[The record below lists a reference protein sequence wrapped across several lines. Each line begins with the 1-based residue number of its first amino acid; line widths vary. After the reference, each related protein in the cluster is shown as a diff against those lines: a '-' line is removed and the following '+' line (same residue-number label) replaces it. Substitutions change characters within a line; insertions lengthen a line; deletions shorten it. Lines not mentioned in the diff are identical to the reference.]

1 MKGKKQYELIT
12 SSLNWVDNNEIVF
25 ESLWFGC
32 RGYYISYSS
41 MDPRLYI
48 YELRRP
54 RVSNPTLYL
63 QDNKAIPTLSIIA
76 VFLFTREDHLIM
88 IWNQVKLQQILSNHK
103 QNSSRSKQK
112 VEVYCIIISF
122 IAIELWRI
130 KSSKDLR

>member
-88 IWNQVKLQQILSNHK
+88 IWNQVKRQQISSNHK

-112 VEVYCIIISF
+112 VEVYFIIISF